1 MANRGSQ
8 VNSYK
13 TARSTRMYEEIK
25 KTRDENYLTC
35 LVTAMYNSA
44 EKKESYSQSYL
55 KLQQLDDNNNL
66 W

>member
-1 MANRGSQ
+1 
-8 VNSYK
+8 
-13 TARSTRMYEEIK
+13 MYEEIK
-25 KTRDENYLTC
+25 KTRDEKYLTC